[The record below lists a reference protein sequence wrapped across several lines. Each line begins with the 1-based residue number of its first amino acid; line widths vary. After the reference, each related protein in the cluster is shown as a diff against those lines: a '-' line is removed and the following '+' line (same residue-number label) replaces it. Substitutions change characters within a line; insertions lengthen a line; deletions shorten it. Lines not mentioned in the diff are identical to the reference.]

1 MSDDPD
7 DDTPDAPGA
16 QSRAARALTMR
27 TSGATYD
34 QIAAEVGY
42 TNRGSAY
49 RAVKTEL
56 GRRKLDDPPDVHDL
70 DDRRLDSMLLALWRK
85 AMNGDGWAVD
95 RILRI
100 MELRARPDPAD
111 APDGP
116 VQRSVESDLARLPAE
131 QRDGALAATARAL
144 ARNVDQGNTPS
155 ACARELRAV
164 LAELLAPL
172 APAVEPPVRGKGAA
186 VADLSSRI
194 AARRRSTP
202 G

>member
-1 MSDDPD
+1 MA
-7 DDTPDAPGA
+7 DTAP
-16 QSRAARALTMR
+16 SKAARALNLR

-56 GRRKLDDPPDVHDL
+56 ERRKLDDPTDVHDL
-70 DDRRLDSMLLALWRK
+70 DDRRLDQMTLALWRK

-95 RILRI
+95 RILRV
-100 MELRARPDPAD
+100 MELRARPNPTAAPA
-111 APDGP
+111 GP
-116 VQRSVESDLARLPAE
+116 AERALEADLARLPAD
-131 QRDGALAATARAL
+131 QSGGALAATARAL
-144 ARNVDQGNTPS
+144 ARNVDQGVTPS
-155 ACARELRAV
+155 ACARELRAL

-172 APAVEPPVRGKGAA
+172 APAATAPAPRGKGAA
-186 VADLSSRI
+186 VADISSRI
-194 AARRRSTP
+194 AARRAASQ